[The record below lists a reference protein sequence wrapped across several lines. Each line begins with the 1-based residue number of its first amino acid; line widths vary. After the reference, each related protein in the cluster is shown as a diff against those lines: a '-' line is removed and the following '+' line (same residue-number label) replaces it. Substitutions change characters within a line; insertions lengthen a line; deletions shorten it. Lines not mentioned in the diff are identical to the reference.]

1 MKSLQNLIHP
11 VEFPLCGTSFRGF
24 HRAGFSHPNEEG
36 GLFWAGVRALS
47 FRNVSVG
54 KSRRKREEGQAC
66 PPSSRSAGLRRGGQS
81 SPADTLLKRPSR
93 EPWN

>member
-36 GLFWAGVRALS
+36 GLFWAGVRALF

-54 KSRRKREEGQAC
+54 ETAGPDLSGQC
-66 PPSSRSAGLRRGGQS
+66 GGGKTPPQIRC
-81 SPADTLLKRPSR
+81 
-93 EPWN
+93 